1 MVILATNFFIWSG
14 LVFAQ
19 VNPVFMQQAEDG
31 IPMMRLPDVVIE
43 AKLDPKE
50 RRSIL
55 HKAEKFNKLRYN
67 VYKVY
72 PYARYASTFLDTLD
86 LELAQIKS
94 KKQRKIY
101 CSQQEKRL
109 FGRYDKEM
117 RDLTISQ
124 GRVLFKLIDRETGST
139 TYSLLKELKG
149 PTSAFMWQCVA
160 RLFGNNLKVEYDPE
174 EDALIE
180 EIVLQLEN
188 EWANYTVSR

>member
-1 MVILATNFFIWSG
+1 
-14 LVFAQ
+14 
-19 VNPVFMQQAEDG
+19 MQQAEDG

>member
-1 MVILATNFFIWSG
+1 VAASFFSWSG

-31 IPMMRLPDVVIE
+31 IPMMRLPDVVIQ
-43 AKLDPKE
+43 AKLNPKE

-55 HKAEKFNKLRYN
+55 YKAEKFNRLRYN

-72 PYARYASTFLDTLD
+72 PYARYAAGVMDTVEA
-86 LELAQIKS
+86 ELALIS
-94 KKQRKIY
+94 GKKQRKMY
-101 CSQQEKRL
+101 CNLQEKRL
-109 FGRYDKEM
+109 FGRYEKEM
-117 RDLTISQ
+117 RDLTVSQ

-139 TYSLLKELKG
+139 TYTLLKELKG

-160 RLFGNNLKVEYDPE
+160 RVFGNNLKVEYDPE

-188 EWANYTVSR
+188 EWSHSTVSR